1 MIPDAVGHNGYS
13 SSASYWYGAGH
24 APMATLLATSEYCL
38 QAHVSKFERMSIGSV
53 ALQVD
58 HVRVNLTGNNPRE
71 VSRASGQGRDSGL
84 SKRSRSGDRLSGPGA
99 LQAASTSTRGHSGTS
114 WLASWLRAPTTPLAP
129 KGRDY
134 GLAGSRLKATS
145 ARHRHAKPGFLT
157 DARAALFAPSFLIHR
172 WRSRRQSPSSEK
184 RCPTRAARSQWANIL
199 RAPRPGPSPRGLPVE
214 TAGRAQEHFR

>member
-99 LQAASTSTRGHSGTS
+99 LQAASTSTRRSFRH
-114 WLASWLRAPTTPLAP
+114 LLV
-129 KGRDY
+129 
-134 GLAGSRLKATS
+134 GLL
-145 ARHRHAKPGFLT
+145 
-157 DARAALFAPSFLIHR
+157 
-172 WRSRRQSPSSEK
+172 
-184 RCPTRAARSQWANIL
+184 AARSHNTT
-199 RAPRPGPSPRGLPVE
+199 RAQRQGLRPGGLTAQGDERSAPTRQTRVSYGCEGCVICAIVSYSPMEVTTPKPIV
-214 TAGRAQEHFR
+214 